1 MALSIFYFRCHAGFS
16 QPGLG
21 PPTFPLVPAGLL
33 PPPRPPPPPPL
44 LSITAMSAGRGLLA
58 GRSHTTLNPSYATT
72 LRSFAIN
79 AMSDLLWP

>member
-1 MALSIFYFRCHAGFS
+1 MALSIFYFRCHAGLS
-16 QPGLG
+16 QPGVG
-21 PPTFPLVPAGLL
+21 APTLLLVLAGLL
-33 PPPRPPPPPPL
+33 LQQRRPSSDPL